1 MNLLILAF
9 GLLLIGGGFSIVGCR
24 KVHDRTLHETLAVLR
39 NAHGQTASA
48 ISAFVGVLVPIVS
61 SIASGIA
68 ILVVALMGRSAAPMS
83 WLGW

>member
-1 MNLLILAF
+1 MNLLFLAC
-9 GLLLIGGGFSIVGCR
+9 GLILIGGGFVALVR
-24 KVHDRTLHETLAVLR
+24 KVHDRTLHETLAVLT
-39 NAHGQTASA
+39 NAHGHTASA
-48 ISAFVGVLVPIVS
+48 LSAFAGVLVPILS

>member
-9 GLLLIGGGFSIVGCR
+9 GLLLIGGGFVTLVR
-24 KVHDRTLHETLAVLR
+24 KVHDRTFHETLAVLR